1 MRRPSSGV
9 LRWELQRGV
18 SVIPGS
24 SDPTHIR
31 ENISVLNFSL
41 TEAEMARI
49 AGLERSEKHAW
60 Y

>member
-9 LRWELQRGV
+9 LRRELQRGV
-18 SVIPGS
+18 AVIPGS

-31 ENISVLNFSL
+31 ENISVLDFSL
-41 TEAEMARI
+41 TAAEMARI
-49 AGLERSEKHAW
+49 AGLERSEKHDW